1 MSILSGWV
9 VAIAGTVILIHA
21 CEILMPDGEMNRYI
35 KGVLAVICMFV
46 IIQPLPSLLN
56 GDFNFSD
63 LFWGESLP
71 VSSDLGYLDYINAK
85 KAAALS
91 TQMTE
96 ELREKGWGEAVV
108 EIRPSRGEEAFGI
121 EGVYCLGVPARDQS
135 AVTAFLREQLG
146 VSADLIVYETVAD
159 FSLQA
164 NFWLPLPGSS
174 P

>member
-21 CEILMPDGEMNRYI
+21 CEILMPEGEMNRYI

-63 LFWGESLP
+63 LFWGESVP
-71 VSSDLGYLDYINAK
+71 VSEDLGYLDYINAK

-91 TQMTE
+91 SQMTDKV
-96 ELREKGWGEAVV
+96 REKGWGEEAAVEV
-108 EIRPSRGEEAFGI
+108 RAFLGEETFGI
-121 EGVYCLGVPARDQS
+121 EGVTCIGVEPEDQA
-135 AVTAFLREQLG
+135 AVTAFLCEQLG
-146 VSADLIVYETVAD
+146 VSSGLIRY
-159 FSLQA
+159 
-164 NFWLPLPGSS
+164 G
-174 P
+174 